1 MEFKVDPWSQMKRK
15 DKRKKI
21 GFLFLLT
28 DKKKNGLYEWFCVT
42 MVLKKPNMLLM
53 KHAASFLIFFSF

>member
-1 MEFKVDPWSQMKRK
+1 MVSNEKKRQK
-15 DKRKKI
+15 KKI

-53 KHAASFLIFFSF
+53 KDAASFLIFFSF